1 MADTSF
7 ESLARRLDNLSNR
20 LEKNAETGIQQ
31 AAIVADQVVVIGTP
45 FDLGRARGGWQVTF
59 GAPADNETGI
69 LDPTGQ
75 ATIARN
81 QATILSF
88 RVGRCLFLS
97 TAVPYI
103 ARLNAGSS
111 RQNKDIARDAAEAA
125 LAFLRKFKFL

>member
-1 MADTSF
+1 VADTSF
-7 ESLARRLDNLSNR
+7 ESLARRLDNLSR
-20 LEKNAETGIQQ
+20 KLEANTESAIQK

-59 GAPADNETGI
+59 GAPADGETGI

-81 QATILSF
+81 TATILSF
-88 RVGRCLFLS
+88 RVGKSLFLS
-97 TAVPYI
+97 NAVPYI

-111 RQNKDIARDAAEAA
+111 PQNKDFARDAAEAA